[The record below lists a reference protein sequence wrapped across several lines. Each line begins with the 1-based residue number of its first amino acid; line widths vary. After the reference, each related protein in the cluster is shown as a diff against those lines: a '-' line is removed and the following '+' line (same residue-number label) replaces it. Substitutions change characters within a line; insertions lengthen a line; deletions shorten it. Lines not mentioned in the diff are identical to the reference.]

1 MKSKNTPKP
10 QSGRFNLL
18 EIAFLALPF
27 LALIPNFFVIPD
39 LTYPGLATQ
48 ELVFSVT
55 SAIFALIGLI
65 ELVRMPGGLLKL
77 SRRQVMLFALLLAFI
92 IWQAVSLIWAPAFA
106 DGVRVVSIWFGFAVF
121 LFAGMNCLSQQGAV
135 RLHYVMTVICAI
147 LAISLLYERAKFG
160 DVMFGIFFNHGI
172 TSELMATLLPLQ
184 LVNYLCSRKQSL
196 MVASLLVSGLTLLAL
211 LAGLRRGAIMGTVF
225 VLIVLSVLLALKQIK
240 LASKQRLVTVAAVL
254 IVAATFVGVRY
265 RESIAFRIQG
275 ATQLNSAEG
284 GLTSRLRG
292 WITAWE
298 MGKRNALIGVGNG
311 GYPSLYG
318 EYRRFWVN
326 NPAYREVTI
335 ASGSE
340 ESDEIRSPLV
350 HNEYLQ
356 IFVELG
362 IVGLALFTVFWIL
375 LGRWLWK
382 RRTASEGNSYW
393 VIGALLGLAAF
404 AISSFFSSFSL
415 RFTPGAFMVAC
426 LLSIGFAFARG
437 SGKAAEKDNRNEPED
452 SAITLPKIAGT
463 AAVVISLIVCLAFT
477 ARNYNVYAS
486 QKLQGRETLRTEAL
500 DFNYYPDRPA
510 DSERLERRY
519 KQVLDMDSDN
529 AGAHLGYGLLLFQMK
544 RPAEAIPH
552 LEYGLKHGYNRPY
565 GFVALAFAHEWAG
578 NLTQASQVMHD
589 CLESFP
595 QSVFARAVYAEM
607 LRKEGKTSEAQEQL
621 DIARKQDWPVSLSW
635 ENALRL
641 KPEDALAEA
650 ERRNITAPNKMFPS
664 LEMRLV
670 FWRAFHYLR

>member
-10 QSGRFNLL
+10 QSSRFNLL
-18 EIAFLALPF
+18 EVAFLALPF
-27 LALIPNFFVIPD
+27 LALVPNFFIIPD
-39 LTYPGLATQ
+39 LTFPGLATQ
-48 ELVFSVT
+48 EFVFSLM
-55 SAIFALIGLI
+55 SSIFALIGLI

-77 SRRQVMLFALLLAFI
+77 SRRRTILFALLVAFI
-92 IWQAVSLIWAPAFA
+92 IWQAISLTWAPSFA
-106 DGVRVVSIWFGFAVF
+106 DGIRVVGIWFGFAVF
-121 LFAGMNCLSQQGAV
+121 LFAGMTCLSQQGAV

-147 LAISLLYERAKFG
+147 LAVSLLYERAKFG
-160 DVMFGIFFNHGI
+160 EVMLGIFFNHGI

-196 MVASLLVSGLTLLAL
+196 MVASLLVSGLSVLAL
-211 LAGLRRGAIMGTVF
+211 LAGLRRGAILGTVF
-225 VLIVLSVLLALKQIK
+225 VLIVLGVLLALKQIK
-240 LASKQRLVTVAAVL
+240 LASKQRLITVAAVL

-265 RESIAFRIQG
+265 REAIAFRIQG

-298 MGKRNALIGVGNG
+298 MGKRNVLIGVGNG

-318 EYRRFWVN
+318 EYRRYFTA
-326 NPAYREVTI
+326 NPAYSDVVK
-335 ASGSE
+335 ASTTE

-362 IVGLALFTVFWIL
+362 IVGLALFAAFWFL
-375 LGRWLWK
+375 LVGWLWK
-382 RRTASEGNSYW
+382 GRNASEGNSYW
-393 VIGALLGLAAF
+393 VVGALLGLTAF
-404 AISSFFSSFSL
+404 AVSSIFSSFSL

-426 LLSIGFAFARG
+426 LLSIGIAFTRS
-437 SGKAAEKDNRNEPED
+437 SGKAAEKENHVESED
-452 SAITLPKIAGT
+452 PTITLPKIAGI
-463 AAVVISLIVCLAFT
+463 AALGISLIVCLGFT

-486 QKLQGRETLRTEAL
+486 QRLQGRQTLRTEAL

-529 AGAHLGYGLLLFQMK
+529 TGAHLGYGLLLFQMK

-552 LEYGLKHGYNRPY
+552 LTFGLKHGYNRPY
-565 GFVALAFAHEWAG
+565 GYVALAFAHEWAG
-578 NLTQASQVMHD
+578 DLFQASQVMHD
-589 CLESFP
+589 CLESYP
-595 QSVFARAVYAEM
+595 QSVFARTVYAEM
-607 LRKEGKTSEAQEQL
+607 LRKEGKTSEAQSQL
-621 DIARKQDWPVSLSW
+621 DIARKQDALVSLSW

-650 ERRNITAPNKMFPS
+650 ERRKLIAPNKLFPS
-664 LEMRLV
+664 LAMRLV